1 MFWGKR
7 YDAFISYS
15 HKDAEVVKPL
25 VELLSLNDRRVF
37 WDQEL
42 APGDQWNQVIRSSVK
57 RSSIF
62 VLFWCCDTGQSDYT
76 AEEIAVAV
84 RFKKKIVPAKLC
96 HAAMPWPLSIWQ
108 WIDLQGVEHHCA
120 DLDHQTVRLRSAEA
134 IVSHHGFTP
143 MKIALACAAACLVLI
158 AAALGFLTLMHK
170 GGKAPPTLA
179 LL

>member
-42 APGDQWNQVIRSSVK
+42 APGDQWNQVIRSSVR
-57 RSSIF
+57 RSRIF

-76 AEEIAVAV
+76 AEEIAVAL
-84 RFKKKIVPAKLC
+84 RLKKKIVPVKLC
-96 HAAMPWPLSIWQ
+96 PAVMPQPLAQWQ
-108 WIDLQGVEHHCA
+108 WIDLQKRVEHRCA
-120 DLDHQTVRLRSAEA
+120 DLDHQIAHVRKAE
-134 IVSHHGFTP
+134 TP
-143 MKIALACAAACLVLI
+143 VTSRRFPSRKLAFASLACLVFTV
-158 AAALGFLTLMHK
+158 AAMLYFDLLYRF
-170 GGKAPPTLA
+170 GGSPRR
-179 LL
+179 